1 MVQYQLQALLDI
13 KVEPKEALEEV
24 KKEEGLY
31 DASNLG
37 MALEEEKDQRKWSIE
52 ERERKM
58 VLDYYV
64 NMASNTGSVPKNKRE
79 RKTEDGDYGM
89 TRVRKPRKWRKARA
103 PRNPRDR
110 HGKD

>member
-1 MVQYQLQALLDI
+1 MQALLDI

-37 MALEEEKDQRKWSIE
+37 MALEEEKDQRKRSIE
-52 ERERKM
+52 EREREM

-64 NMASNTGSVPKNKRE
+64 NMASNTGSVPKNKRK
-79 RKTEDGDYGM
+79 RKSETDDGDHGM
-89 TRVRKPRKWRKARA
+89 TRVREPRKPRKARA

-110 HGKD
+110 LGKD